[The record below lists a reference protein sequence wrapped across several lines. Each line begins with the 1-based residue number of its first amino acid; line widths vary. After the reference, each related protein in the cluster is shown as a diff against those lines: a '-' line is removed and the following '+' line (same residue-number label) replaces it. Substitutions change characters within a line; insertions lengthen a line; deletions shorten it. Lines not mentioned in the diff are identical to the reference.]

1 MIKTINCYI
10 LAILVIGLV
19 ASSCKKEEENSGGTG
34 GCMDENSPYF
44 SSAATYD
51 NGTCEFLY
59 VTEYEV
65 TNYEDKDWDLA
76 VPLLETFKADLYI
89 KVKKQS
95 SSSWEF
101 FSNTIDNAD
110 PNTVHIWSDPNQ
122 FQLLNETYEWK
133 LFDEDTPPLDT
144 DDEMASGSFN
154 PVTSGNNG
162 VVVSES
168 SDGLTTV
175 KIRYSLHE

>member
-1 MIKTINCYI
+1 MIKKINSYI

-19 ASSCKKEEENSGGTG
+19 ASSCKKEEENASEIG
-34 GCMDENSPYF
+34 GCMDVNSPYY
-44 SSAATYD
+44 SSTATYD

-89 KVKKQS
+89 KVKRQS

-101 FSNTIDNAD
+101 SSNTIDNAD
-110 PNTVHIWSDPNQ
+110 PNTVHIWSAANQ
-122 FQLLNETYEWK
+122 FQLVNETYEWE
-133 LFDEDTPPLDT
+133 LVDADNPPIEA
-144 DDEMASGSFN
+144 DDAMASGSFN

>member
-1 MIKTINCYI
+1 MIKKINSYI
-10 LAILVIGLV
+10 LAILVIGLA

-34 GCMDENSPYF
+34 GCMDVNSPYY

-65 TNYEDKDWDLA
+65 TNFEDKDWDFTD
-76 VPLLETFKADLYI
+76 PIFGTFKADIYI
-89 KVKKQS
+89 KVKRQS

-101 FSNTIDNAD
+101 SSNTIDNAD
-110 PNTVHIWSDPNQ
+110 PNTAHIWSDPNQ
-122 FQLLNETYEWK
+122 FQLVNETYEWE
-133 LFDEDTPPLDT
+133 LVDEDNPPIET
-144 DDEMASGSFN
+144 DDAMASGSFS

>member
-1 MIKTINCYI
+1 MIKKINSYI

-34 GCMDENSPYF
+34 GCMDVNSPYY

-59 VTEYEV
+59 VTDYEV
-65 TNYEDKDWDLA
+65 TNFEDITWDPLA
-76 VPLLETFKADLYI
+76 IDVYRNADLYI
-89 KVKKQS
+89 KVKRQS

-101 FSNTIDNAD
+101 SSSTIDNAD
-110 PNTVHIWSDPNQ
+110 PNTVHIWSAANQ
-122 FQLLNETYEWK
+122 FQLVNETYEWE

-144 DDEMASGSFN
+144 DDPMASGSFN

>member
-1 MIKTINCYI
+1 MIKTINSYI

-19 ASSCKKEEENSGGTG
+19 ASSCKKEEENSGETG
-34 GCMDENSPYF
+34 GCMDVNSPYY
-44 SSAATYD
+44 SSTATYD

-59 VTEYEV
+59 VTDYEV
-65 TNYEDKDWDLA
+65 TNFEDITWDPLA
-76 VPLLETFKADLYI
+76 IDVYRNADLYI
-89 KVKKQS
+89 KVKRQS

-101 FSNTIDNAD
+101 SSNTIDNAD

-122 FQLLNETYEWK
+122 FQLVNETYEWE
-133 LFDEDTPPLDT
+133 LVDEDNPPIEP
-144 DDEMASGSFN
+144 DDAMASGSFN

>member
-1 MIKTINCYI
+1 MTKTINSYI

-59 VTEYEV
+59 ITEYEV
-65 TNYEDKDWDLA
+65 TNFEDKDWDLS

-89 KVKKQS
+89 KVKRQS

-101 FSNTIDNAD
+101 SSSTINNAD
-110 PNTVHIWSDPNQ
+110 PNTVQIWSAANQ
-122 FQLLNETYEWK
+122 FQLVNETYEWE

-144 DDEMASGSFN
+144 DDPMASGSFN

>member
-1 MIKTINCYI
+1 MIKTINSY
-10 LAILVIGLV
+10 LLSILVIGLV
-19 ASSCKKEEENSGGTG
+19 ASSCKKKEENSGGTG
-34 GCMDENSPYF
+34 GCMDVNSPYY

-51 NGTCEFLY
+51 NGTCQFLY
-59 VTEYEV
+59 VTDYEV
-65 TNYEDKDWDLA
+65 TNYEDINWDLLA
-76 VPLLETFKADLYI
+76 AGVSVNADLYI
-89 KVKKQS
+89 KVKRQS

-101 FSNTIDNAD
+101 SSNTINNAD
-110 PNTVHIWSDPNQ
+110 PNTVQIWSAPNQ
-122 FQLLNETYEWK
+122 FQLLNETYVWE
-133 LFDEDTPPLDT
+133 LFDADNPPVDT

-175 KIRYSLHE
+175 KIHYSLY

>member
-1 MIKTINCYI
+1 MIKKINSYI

-19 ASSCKKEEENSGGTG
+19 ASSCKKEEENSGETG
-34 GCMDENSPYF
+34 GCMDVNSPYY
-44 SSAATYD
+44 SSTATYD

-59 VTEYEV
+59 VTGYEV
-65 TNYEDKDWDLA
+65 TNFEDKDWDLA

-101 FSNTIDNAD
+101 SSNTIDNAD
-110 PNTVHIWSDPNQ
+110 PNTVHIWSVPNQ
-122 FQLLNETYEWK
+122 FQLLNETYVWE

-144 DDEMASGSFN
+144 DDAMASGSFN

-175 KIRYSLHE
+175 KIRYNLY

>member
-1 MIKTINCYI
+1 MIKTINSYI

-19 ASSCKKEEENSGGTG
+19 ASSCKKEEENSGETG
-34 GCMDENSPYF
+34 GCMDVNSPYY
-44 SSAATYD
+44 SSTATYD

-59 VTEYEV
+59 VTGYEV
-65 TNYEDKDWDLA
+65 TNFEDIIWDLVA
-76 VPLLETFKADLYI
+76 LGVSVNADLYI
-89 KVKKQS
+89 KVKRQS

-101 FSNTIDNAD
+101 SSNTIDNAD
-110 PNTVHIWSDPNQ
+110 PNTVHIWSVPNQ
-122 FQLLNETYEWK
+122 FQLLNETYVWE

-144 DDEMASGSFN
+144 DDAMASGSFN

-175 KIRYSLHE
+175 KIRYSLY

>member
-1 MIKTINCYI
+1 MIKTINSYI

-34 GCMDENSPYF
+34 GCMDVNSPNY
-44 SSAATYD
+44 SSTATYD

-89 KVKKQS
+89 KVKRQS

-101 FSNTIDNAD
+101 SSSTIDNAD
-110 PNTVHIWSDPNQ
+110 PNTVQVWSAPNQ
-122 FQLLNETYEWK
+122 FQLLNETYAWE
-133 LFDEDTPPLDT
+133 LFDEDNPPVDA
-144 DDEMASGSFN
+144 DDAMASGTFN
-154 PVTSGNNG
+154 PVTSGDNG

-175 KIRYSLHE
+175 KIRYSLH

>member
-1 MIKTINCYI
+1 MIRTINSYI
-10 LAILVIGLV
+10 LTILVIGLV
-19 ASSCKKEEENSGGTG
+19 GSSCKKEEENSGETG
-34 GCMDENSPYF
+34 GCMDVNSPNY
-44 SSAATYD
+44 SSTATYN

-59 VTEYEV
+59 VTNYEV
-65 TNYEDKDWDLA
+65 TNFEDIIWDPLA
-76 VPLLETFKADLYI
+76 IDVYRNADLYI
-89 KVKKQS
+89 KVKRQS

-101 FSNTIDNAD
+101 YSNTIDNAD
-110 PNTVHIWSDPNQ
+110 PNTVQIWSDPNQ
-122 FQLLNETYEWK
+122 LPLLNETYEWE

-162 VVVSES
+162 EVVSES

-175 KIRYSLHE
+175 TIRYSLHE

>member
-1 MIKTINCYI
+1 MIKKNSYI
-10 LAILVIGLV
+10 LAILVIGVV
-19 ASSCKKEEENSGGTG
+19 ASSCKKEDENSGQTG
-34 GCMDENSPYF
+34 GCMDVNAPNY
-44 SSAATYD
+44 SSAATFD

-59 VTEYEV
+59 VTDYEV
-65 TNYEDKDWDLA
+65 TNYENINWDLL
-76 VPLLETFKADLYI
+76 VNVNADLYI
-89 KVKKQS
+89 KVKRQS

-101 FSNTIDNAD
+101 YSNTIDNAD

-122 FQLLNETYEWK
+122 LQLVNETYEWE
-133 LFDEDTPPLDT
+133 LVDEDQGIDDPLDP
-144 DDEMASGSFN
+144 DDAMASGDFN

-175 KIRYSLHE
+175 TIRYNLHE

>member
-1 MIKTINCYI
+1 MTKTINSYI

-34 GCMDENSPYF
+34 GCMDVNSPYY

-59 VTEYEV
+59 VTDYEV
-65 TNYEDKDWDLA
+65 TNFEDITWDPLA
-76 VPLLETFKADLYI
+76 IDVYRNADLYI
-89 KVKKQS
+89 KVKRQS

-101 FSNTIDNAD
+101 YSNTIDNAD
-110 PNTVHIWSDPNQ
+110 PNTVQIWSDPNQ
-122 FQLLNETYEWK
+122 FQLVNETYEWE
-133 LFDEDTPPLDT
+133 LVDEDNPPIEP
-144 DDEMASGSFN
+144 DDAMASGSFN